1 MAALSLSCKPRDS
14 DYYMGHESLFFF
26 RYNNARQWLN
36 IDLGT
41 ISRVKRISTQGR
53 YDADQWVTSYVVS
66 YSVDN
71 IKFYPYKEKR
81 RIKVRSI
88 PLLLKKLE
96 PFLFLSKG
104 NSSVLEL
111 TEGVVRGELVIFE
124 SASRD
129 TNEQRRFRSTRHNAT
144 ESGLF
149 TFVGNVV
156 AQMFG

>member
-1 MAALSLSCKPRDS
+1 MAALSLSGKPRDS

-53 YDADQWVTSYVVS
+53 YDADQWVTSYAVS
-66 YSVDN
+66 YRVDT

-96 PFLFLSKG
+96 PFYF
-104 NSSVLEL
+104 
-111 TEGVVRGELVIFE
+111 
-124 SASRD
+124 
-129 TNEQRRFRSTRHNAT
+129 
-144 ESGLF
+144 
-149 TFVGNVV
+149 
-156 AQMFG
+156 